1 MATVSFTIH
10 SHYDPNDRE
19 RLERETGQIPSRDS
33 GASPE
38 AGPQEE
44 LKPEEQWRKE
54 ALQIY
59 KRPSLASSAPKFVPA
74 KVAGGEWDSFASTP
88 TLASTLKGKPMSNV
102 AGWYKNLTAISSA
115 SPSPTPGPSRPSSA
129 PIPASDTSAAPK
141 HHKLRTGKLDKNNWF
156 IQNVISAA
164 SASAPSS
171 TTHVPF
177 SILAEPS
184 PSSSSAT
191 PTPAPSLADILK
203 RDPPPTTGEAKF
215 RPPVWVA
222 MDPRNKG
229 FGMLQRSGWNEGEA
243 LGPYAARVAQKKAD
257 TDVSAILGGSDAE
270 SEDRGMGW
278 KGKGKE
284 RAITVEYVQVPATKG
299 AKGKKR
305 MRAEDAFEDD
315 EVVEMKMVEMVDLTL
330 DSEDEEGG
338 EVENGTSH
346 APSGS
351 TQAVTRLEV
360 KQEELDEQ
368 DLDEYNAELHTEAS
382 LHEAYP
388 QGHGGTALLTPI
400 STILKTDRLGIGLK
414 PKLTSSA
421 VTKGAYRVPVLK
433 DTRRN
438 QARIQSN
445 SNSRSAKGFRV
456 TNTQGVLD
464 EIKRREAEE
473 KRDREVWG
481 RGRKGKERK
490 RRREEV
496 ERKGLLAYMNE

>member
-1 MATVSFTIH
+1 
-10 SHYDPNDRE
+10 
-19 RLERETGQIPSRDS
+19 RETGQIPSRDS
-33 GASPE
+33 GATPE

-44 LKPEEQWRKE
+44 LEPEEQWRKE

-74 KVAGGEWDSFASTP
+74 KVADGET
-88 TLASTLKGKPMSNV
+88 
-102 AGWYKNLTAISSA
+102 I
-115 SPSPTPGPSRPSSA
+115 
-129 PIPASDTSAAPK
+129 
-141 HHKLRTGKLDKNNWF
+141 WF

-171 TTHVPF
+171 TTHIPF

-284 RAITVEYVQVPATKG
+284 RAITVEYVQVPATNG

-315 EVVEMKMVEMVDLTL
+315 EVVEMKMVEMTKKA
-330 DSEDEEGG
+330 E

-445 SNSRSAKGFRV
+445 SNSRSAKGSRV